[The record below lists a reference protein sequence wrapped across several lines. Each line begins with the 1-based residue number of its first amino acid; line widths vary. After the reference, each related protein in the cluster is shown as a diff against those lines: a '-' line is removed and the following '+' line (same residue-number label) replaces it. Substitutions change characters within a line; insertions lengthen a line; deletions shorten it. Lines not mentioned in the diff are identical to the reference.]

1 MFLSFDGF
9 QPENVLI
16 SFLFSMEQSWQ
27 RLLPTLVILCS
38 WGYLEYICFNTTPIS
53 SLPQGNIQLHH
64 KRSPRWRSSH
74 SFASKF
80 LRKI

>member
-1 MFLSFDGF
+1 MFLFSGGF

-53 SLPQGNIQLHH
+53 SIPQ
-64 KRSPRWRSSH
+64 
-74 SFASKF
+74 
-80 LRKI
+80 